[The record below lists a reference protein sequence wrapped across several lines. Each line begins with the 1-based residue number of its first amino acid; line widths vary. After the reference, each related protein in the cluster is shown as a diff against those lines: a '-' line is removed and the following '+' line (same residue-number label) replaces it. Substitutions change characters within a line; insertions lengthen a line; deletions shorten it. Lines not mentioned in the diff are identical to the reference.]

1 MRRLFGL
8 KVQPYQ
14 YFLCWLRLF
23 VLLSTHIH
31 HILLLATSLQ
41 RFDTFKIIE
50 CAMVSKSTSSST
62 RPTANTA
69 GSHVRR
75 NLFHH
80 HLSRRPTSA
89 STSTSA
95 TTMQEVLPDNSSEIV
110 IRDQNGDPSVQIPLL
125 PPLEDDQI
133 QDEETTEKESMTD

>member
-1 MRRLFGL
+1 MDLASPMFFIPALRC
-8 KVQPYQ
+8 
-14 YFLCWLRLF
+14 FLSISSHL
-23 VLLSTHIH
+23 I
-31 HILLLATSLQ
+31 ASLHNNKGQ
-41 RFDTFKIIE
+41 VAIKESE
-50 CAMVSKSTSSST
+50 CGMASKPTSSSS
-62 RPTANTA
+62 RAPANST

-95 TTMQEVLPDNSSEIV
+95 TTMQDTLQDNSSEIV

-125 PPLEDDQI
+125 PPLEDDQA
-133 QDEETTEKESMTD
+133 QDEETTEKESKSDGFYINRLD